1 CVDVR
6 GFGGP
11 QGPRRTVGP
20 GGTRL
25 CLEQGGLKI
34 ANPDRMAGPHRRFDR
49 PGGGRILWHAAG
61 RGRPELTGL
70 WPFSLSFNIKQSDLD
85 GRTERAAVADARCG
99 DIRRMGPWP
108 LAARLP
114 ADIAAATVRGR
125 GTFVHAIVAALLRPV
140 VRGGNDHIRRRGRG
154 GGRLAVALLPIATG
168 LLPAAGL

>member
-1 CVDVR
+1 ASVEVR
-6 GFGGP
+6 SLRGA
-11 QGPRRTVGP
+11 QGPRRALGP
-20 GGTRL
+20 GRTRL
-25 CLEQGGLKI
+25 CLEQGGLEI
-34 ANPDRMAGPHRRFDR
+34 ADLDRMAGPPRRFDR
-49 PGGGRILWHAAG
+49 PGGGCVLLHAAG
-61 RGRPELTGL
+61 RGGAGVSGVWAVILR
-70 WPFSLSFNIKQSDLD
+70 FNIKQSDLD

-168 LLPAAGL
+168 LLP

>member
-1 CVDVR
+1 
-6 GFGGP
+6 
-11 QGPRRTVGP
+11 
-20 GGTRL
+20 
-25 CLEQGGLKI
+25 
-34 ANPDRMAGPHRRFDR
+34 
-49 PGGGRILWHAAG
+49 
-61 RGRPELTGL
+61 
-70 WPFSLSFNIKQSDLD
+70 FSLSFNIKQSDLD

-140 VRGGNDHIRRRGRG
+140 VRGGADHIPRPRRRGRG
-154 GGRLAVALLPIATG
+154 GGRLAVALLPIAAG